1 MQPGRALARIG
12 RSERQGNRQPTSAL
26 SYPSLLGYDKVM
38 DSSYSP
44 AELYQQALK
53 LSAGDR
59 AVLAGLLLDSLDAST
74 EDNVDEAWRAEIER
88 RMHELDTGAVTP
100 VAWEQVRARLS
111 QGGAA

>member
-1 MQPGRALARIG
+1 MDRIH
-12 RSERQGNRQPTSAL
+12 
-26 SYPSLLGYDKVM
+26 
-38 DSSYSP
+38 SP

-59 AVLAGLLLDSLDAST
+59 AMLAGLLLDSLDASA
-74 EDNVDEAWRAEIER
+74 EDGVDEALRVEIEQ
-88 RMHELDTGAVTP
+88 RMHELDTGTVTP

>member
-1 MQPGRALARIG
+1 
-12 RSERQGNRQPTSAL
+12 
-26 SYPSLLGYDKVM
+26 M
-38 DSSYSP
+38 DSLHSP

-74 EDNVDEAWRAEIER
+74 EGNVDEAWRAEIER

-111 QGGAA
+111 HGGAA

>member
-1 MQPGRALARIG
+1 
-12 RSERQGNRQPTSAL
+12 
-26 SYPSLLGYDKVM
+26 
-38 DSSYSP
+38 
-44 AELYQQALK
+44 
-53 LSAGDR
+53 
-59 AVLAGLLLDSLDAST
+59 VLAGLLLDSLDAST

>member
-1 MQPGRALARIG
+1 MEP
-12 RSERQGNRQPTSAL
+12 
-26 SYPSLLGYDKVM
+26 VH
-38 DSSYSP
+38 SP

-59 AVLAGLLLDSLDAST
+59 AVLAGLLLDSLDMST
-74 EDNVDEAWRAEIER
+74 EDNVDKAWRGEIER

-100 VAWEQVRARLS
+100 VAWEQVRARLL

>member
-1 MQPGRALARIG
+1 MD
-12 RSERQGNRQPTSAL
+12 
-26 SYPSLLGYDKVM
+26 PSH
-38 DSSYSP
+38 SP

-100 VAWEQVRARLS
+100 VAWEQVRARLL